1 MDDYTFD
8 ELPDE
13 YAALG
18 DRGRVMAEVV
28 ETVESMREVTRKLG
42 DALVAA
48 GLPARSWLG
57 PAARLRL
64 LDGDLPDVTVDDVIS
79 RLAEFAAG
87 MAPGWLRG
95 DRTSVARFNAE
106 VATLDGMT
114 HGLRLAAQRER
125 MASLRG
131 RSGNPLPRAFG
142 DARVGTQLDLLA
154 RDLRDLAALAPF
166 IAPLSAEEWREI
178 AVGQRVEPAHI
189 EAPAPATIAPQ
200 AAPQAYTR
208 LRDFAAPPSTG
219 PGLGRTPVLSM
230 RLGEAMGR
238 VRVSTQALAARV
250 SPRRWLAVGVVA
262 LALVLATS
270 LLTLVG
276 SPSHTPA
283 PALSATPA
291 AISLTC
297 STKTA
302 PVKLTLRNSTTDALA
317 WSVAPATGVQVSATH
332 GTLKANTS
340 VALTITA
347 HGAKA
352 GKGTLAF
359 IAGKTRATVAYT
371 VTCP

>member
-1 MDDYTFD
+1 
-8 ELPDE
+8 
-13 YAALG
+13 
-18 DRGRVMAEVV
+18 
-28 ETVESMREVTRKLG
+28 KLG

-64 LDGDLPDVTVDDVIS
+64 LDDTLPDVTVDDVIS

-95 DRTSVARFNAE
+95 DRASVARFNAE
-106 VATLDGMT
+106 VATLDGVT

-166 IAPLSAEEWREI
+166 LAPLSAAEWQEI
-178 AVGQRVEPAHI
+178 TGGQRVDPARI
-189 EAPAPATIAPQ
+189 AAPAPAAVAPP

-208 LRDFAAPPSTG
+208 LRDFAAPSSSG
-219 PGLGRTPVLSM
+219 AGMGRAPVLSV

-262 LALVLATS
+262 LALVLATG
-270 LLTLVG
+270 LLTLVN
-276 SPSHTPA
+276 SPSQTSA

-291 AISLTC
+291 TISLGC
-297 STKTA
+297 STKA
-302 PVKLTLRNSTTDALA
+302 AAVKLTLRNTTKAALV
-317 WSVAPATGVQVSATH
+317 WSVSPATGVQVSITH

-340 VALTITA
+340 VALTVTA

-352 GKGTLAF
+352 SKGTLAF
-359 IAGKTRATVAYT
+359 IAGNTRATVAYS